1 MPLHGVSLSGQS
13 HLGTGEGRDGPGPFA
28 PGYVPGYFT
37 VKINTN
43 SHFYIRSHEV
53 FAIVMTDADSIG
65 IAASAVH
72 ALKEAAFILTE
83 KASQAQLK
91 EISQRST

>member
-1 MPLHGVSLSGQS
+1 
-13 HLGTGEGRDGPGPFA
+13 
-28 PGYVPGYFT
+28 
-37 VKINTN
+37 
-43 SHFYIRSHEV
+43 
-53 FAIVMTDADSIG
+53 MTDADSIG